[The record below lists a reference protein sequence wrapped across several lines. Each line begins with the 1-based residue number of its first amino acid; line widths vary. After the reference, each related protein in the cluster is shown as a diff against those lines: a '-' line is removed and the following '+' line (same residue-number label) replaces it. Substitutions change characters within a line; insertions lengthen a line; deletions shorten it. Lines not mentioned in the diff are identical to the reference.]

1 MAISEEQLER
11 LARALGELP
20 IDNLDDF
27 MAKIKQNSGFLAAGN
42 QLLNRQNRGLIDN
55 RDVLKSLNEQYKKS
69 ETEAQRQE
77 ITEKKRSI
85 ERETLY
91 TNGKASLINFTNV
104 ATGTALELTKGV
116 GAALEQG
123 TRDIMAGSSG
133 FTVAGN
139 FLKSMINLT
148 VGVVTKITDA
158 IGAAGQAIG
167 SLGPIGA
174 AVGLV
179 MQGIAK
185 AAGAVVAVMGQLAGI
200 VLDITIKTIED
211 LTRSFMSA
219 AKAGAV
225 FGGGMTEIKSLASQA
240 GLSIQTFSRLMSES
254 GQALAASN
262 LGVAEATKRV
272 AATMGAGGRQLK
284 ERLFS
289 LGYNLD
295 EQAGIVAD
303 VMAQMSAAGDP
314 FRASEP
320 ELIAATKEHAKNT
333 RLLANYTG
341 EDLKRKEQEAQKYKG
356 YLAFQGKL
364 LEMEPTARQKFLD
377 KFNSLDQQTQQNYMD
392 SIVFGGV
399 INQTG
404 ATMMAYSQQYASQQ
418 NEIFS
423 ALNNQELGLQDLE
436 RLRAQTSQTLVKEL
450 AGDRTAQA
458 LQLLGSAFAQ
468 AFGEYN
474 RTIGGRNVEALDK
487 AITHTNNAA
496 TAMDGL
502 TNTVARA
509 NTDVEK
515 FRTGLEDLGIKMA
528 PQVSGMLDKMLS
540 LINMVAPYAEI
551 SFNAMT
557 NIVSNLIPHFQRAV
571 NIVIEGLEKLGEY
584 LKDPEKAKKDAGN
597 GAAWGAALLGA
608 GAGARAGVAG
618 GPLGIAIG
626 GIVGMLGGY
635 FLASGLAGGRAAGGP
650 VLPGSSYLVGER
662 GPELLKMSG
671 SGTVTSNSQIMSGID
686 AERRSTAAANENII
700 SIMREQ
706 LAINR
711 EMLAET
717 RDVKDYMND
726 LRSSNQLIAIHTV

>member
-77 ITEKKRSI
+77 IAEKKRSI

-104 ATGTALELTKGV
+104 ATGTALELTKGI

-179 MQGIAK
+179 MQGVAK
-185 AAGAVVAVMGQLAGI
+185 AAGAVVGVMGQLAGI

-341 EDLKRKEQEAQKYKG
+341 EDLKRKEQEAQKYKS

-468 AFGEYN
+468 ALGEYN

-509 NTDVEK
+509 NIEVEK
-515 FRTGLEDLGIKMA
+515 FRTGLEDMGIGMA
-528 PQVSGMLDKMLS
+528 PRVAGILDELLG
-540 LINMVAPYAEI
+540 LINKVAPHAER
-551 SFNAMT
+551 SFAVMT
-557 NIVSNLIPHFQRAV
+557 NIVSTLLPHFERAV
-571 NIVIEGLEKLGEY
+571 DTVIKGLEKLGEY